1 MGTTMS
7 ASRYG
12 QRTDSL
18 APGWNLQVAVK
29 EVVRL
34 VNEPRTTVSRLAA
47 AVARNG
53 DLATSVLRKANSS
66 AFGLSGRVKNLN
78 SAVVVLGFD
87 ALRETLR
94 NLLVSTAGRSV
105 TQAVVQNQELWEHS
119 TACAVAA
126 RLLAG
131 QLDVCSPDDA
141 YLAGM
146 LHDVG
151 VLFASDPAMQP
162 RRSRNEDAV
171 LAPRSRY
178 PHAAIGADK
187 AREWGVDEGIVEAIR
202 FHHQPGLASR
212 HVELTAVLHVAEHL
226 CHNLNGASVSYE
238 HVDRFE
244 PAACVAIGLPRNI
257 SPDEVLSRVDG
268 QSSGA
273 EDVTNPFGVALHEA
287 KQSVREVIDGLPEEQ
302 RIILALRYYEG
313 LSLGEIAQLFGLPAS
328 SVEAQFSEAMATLK
342 QVLRVHH

>member
-1 MGTTMS
+1 MRESG
-7 ASRYG
+7 YG
-12 QRTDSL
+12 QRTDNL
-18 APGWNLQVAVK
+18 VAGWNLQCAVR
-29 EVVRL
+29 EVVKL
-34 VNEPRTTVSRLAA
+34 VNEPRTTVARLAA

-66 AFGLSGRVKNLN
+66 AFGLTGRVKNLN

-94 NLLVSTAGRSV
+94 SLLVSTAGRSV

-131 QLDVCSPDDA
+131 HLGVCSPDDA

-151 VLFASDPAMQP
+151 VLFPSDPAMQP
-162 RRSRNEDAV
+162 GRTRNEDTV
-171 LAPRSRY
+171 IAPRSRH

-187 AREWGVDEGIVEAIR
+187 AREWGVDESIVEAIR

-226 CHNLNGASVSYE
+226 CHQLDGVSVSHE

-244 PAACVAIGLPRNI
+244 PAACVAIGLPRNT
-257 SPDEVLSRVDG
+257 SPDEVLSGVDG

-273 EDVTNPFGVALHEA
+273 EDGTSLFGIALNEA

-313 LSLGEIAQLFGLPAS
+313 LSLAEIAQLFGLPAS
-328 SVEAQFSEAMATLK
+328 SVEGRFSEAMATLK